1 MEYLKENV
9 IENLDLKE
17 ALQTNRIKDEEIYVN
32 KVKDVEKVLD
42 EFNIDKLQDSDEL
55 VYVKFLR
62 KERGLFCSPRNS
74 SKIVTGLEIFQKA
87 DPGFL
92 RLLGLLL

>member
-42 EFNIDKLQDSDEL
+42 EFNIDKLQESDEL
-55 VYVKFLR
+55 VYVNFINRVIGYGVFAK
-62 KERGLFCSPRNS
+62 RNI
-74 SKIVTGLEIFQKA
+74 KQ
-87 DPGFL
+87 
-92 RLLGLLL
+92 